1 MDILQKDASI
11 SNVRL
16 ADKVGLAPSSCLRRV
31 AALKKKGIIRRIVA
45 LPDAE
50 KVGRGLKVIV
60 TVKLKEHD
68 DASLQSVIQRF
79 NDSNAVSQVYT
90 VSGET
95 DLIVVMSAP
104 TMSAFQGTIKEILSE
119 VGIVEQY
126 FSHFILDE
134 HKFEPS
140 L

>member
-31 AALKKKGIIRRIVA
+31 AALKKKGVIRRIVA

-60 TVKLKEHD
+60 TVKRKEHD

-79 NDSNAVSQVYT
+79 DESNAVSQVYT

-104 TMSAFQGTIKEILSE
+104 TMSAFQSTIREILSE
-119 VGIVEQY
+119 VGIIEQY
-126 FSHFILDE
+126 FSHFILEE